1 MLAPIAERLAAEV
14 CRGWV
19 SNTCKT
25 YVLTVCATAVASA
38 MLKYNLSRDN
48 IWQSINSVL
57 NIEVECIIID
67 AKRSLV

>member
-1 MLAPIAERLAAEV
+1 MLAPIAERLAVEV

-19 SNTCKT
+19 SNTRESH
-25 YVLTVCATAVASA
+25 VLTVCATAVASA

>member
-1 MLAPIAERLAAEV
+1 MLAPIAERFAVEV

-19 SNTCKT
+19 SNTRESH
-25 YVLTVCATAVASA
+25 VLTVCATAVTGA